1 VSDTISIVGT
11 LGREPELRYT
21 AGGQAMCTFSVAVT
35 RKWKDNAGEAKEQT
49 SWFDVT
55 AWREMAEH
63 VAASLGK
70 GSRVIVV
77 GRPETR
83 EWEDKDTGKKRTA
96 FQIVADAIGPD
107 LRFAQVQ
114 VEKVQRD
121 KPQARPSDP
130 IFGDEEPF

>member
-1 VSDTISIVGT
+1 MSDSISIVGT

-55 AWREMAEH
+55 AWREMAEN

-83 EWEDKDTGKKRTA
+83 EWDDRDTGKKRTA

-121 KPQARPSDP
+121 KPQPRPSDP